1 MRLVLTGATGFIGSH
16 LLARLGREH
25 EAYAVVRHA
34 GRDTLTG
41 PATAVVADLSQG
53 LDRSALP
60 ARVDVIIHLAQANV
74 SFPAGAGALFAVN
87 TAATAHLL
95 EYARAAGARQ
105 FVLASSGD
113 VYGARSTPC
122 REDDAVA
129 PHGFY
134 AASKHAAELLVHSYA
149 EFLAPCVVRL
159 FHPYG
164 AGAKRLVARLAERIG
179 RGEAIALNRDDRPR
193 LTPVYVADVVRAF
206 ERILESSYAGTMNV
220 SGDEPVSIRE
230 LADAIGAVLNRRP
243 VFTASEASAGDVV
256 GDNERMKQLLGVA
269 RLTPLREG
277 LARTFAPGSAR

>member
-1 MRLVLTGATGFIGSH
+1 MRLLVTGATGFIGGH
-16 LLARLGREH
+16 LLARIAGEH
-25 EAYAVVRHA
+25 DVCAVVRDTS
-34 GRDTLTG
+34 RDVLVR
-41 PATAVVADLSQG
+41 PATAAVADLSHG

-74 SFPAGAGALFAVN
+74 SFPAGAAQLFAVN

-113 VYGARSTPC
+113 VYGARSTAC
-122 REDDAVA
+122 REDDPVA
-129 PHGFY
+129 PEGFY

-164 AGAKRLVARLAERIG
+164 AGGTRLVARLAERIR
-179 RGEAIALNRDDRPR
+179 RGEPIALNRGDRPR

-206 ERILESSYAGTMNV
+206 ERIVESSYAGTMNL
-220 SGDEPVSIRE
+220 SGDREVTIRE
-230 LADAIGAVLNRRP
+230 LADAIGMVLNQQP
-243 VFTASEASAGDVV
+243 VFAAGDTPAGDFV
-256 GDNERMKQLLGVA
+256 GDNTRMKQLLSMPQ
-269 RLTPLREG
+269 LTPLHQG
-277 LARTFAPGSAR
+277 LAHTFAAGAAG